1 MAPVLGAVPNG
12 IPMRVISLSAVSAA
26 FSGSVVRGALLALAL
41 AAPLGAH
48 AAGAVEQLRA
58 FARDTQSASGAFSQQ
73 TRASTGRAQPAQS
86 GQFAFQRPGKF
97 DWRVTKPYE
106 QRIVSDGRELF
117 QFDPDLN
124 QVSVRKT
131 DAAVGASP
139 AAILFGDG
147 DLEKSFTV
155 KELPARDGLD
165 WLEAVPRSA
174 DAGFSK
180 VEIGFKDGLPS
191 QLDLFDSFGQSTRV
205 TLSDIRRNPSIPA
218 GTFTFT
224 APAGV
229 DVVRMGG
236 Q

>member
-1 MAPVLGAVPNG
+1 
-12 IPMRVISLSAVSAA
+12 MRATSLSLSTLSRPLLRA
-26 FSGSVVRGALLALAL
+26 ALLALAI
-41 AAPLGAH
+41 AAPLGAQ

-58 FARDTQSASGAFSQQ
+58 FARDTQSAAGSFSQQ

-97 DWRVTKPYE
+97 DWRVIKPYE

-139 AAILFGDG
+139 AAILFGSG
-147 DLEKSFTV
+147 DLEKSFNV
-155 KELPARDGLD
+155 KELPARDGME
-165 WLEAVPRSA
+165 WLEAVPRTA

-180 VEIGFKDGLPS
+180 VEIGFAEGLPAR
-191 QLDLFDSFGQSTRV
+191 LDLFDSFGQSTRV
-205 TLSDIRRNPSIPA
+205 TLSNILRNPSIPA
-218 GTFTFT
+218 DTFTFT

-229 DVVRMGG
+229 DVVRMGNN
-236 Q
+236 

>member
-1 MAPVLGAVPNG
+1 MRAIPLSAFSASLFRGAV
-12 IPMRVISLSAVSAA
+12 
-26 FSGSVVRGALLALAL
+26 LALAM
-41 AAPLGAH
+41 AAPLAAH

-58 FARDTQSASGAFSQQ
+58 FARDTQSASGSFSQQ

-147 DLEKSFTV
+147 DLEKSFNV
-155 KELPARDGLD
+155 KELPARDGMD
-165 WLEAVPRSA
+165 WLEAVPRTA

-180 VEIGFKDGLPS
+180 VEIGFTDGMPAR
-191 QLDLFDSFGQSTRV
+191 LDLYDSFGQSTRV
-205 TLSDIRRNPSIPA
+205 TLSNIRRNPSIPA
-218 GTFTFT
+218 ATFTFT
-224 APAGV
+224 PPAGV
-229 DVVRMGG
+229 DVVRMGTN
-236 Q
+236 

>member
-1 MAPVLGAVPNG
+1 MPLSTSAFSRSLLRGAV
-12 IPMRVISLSAVSAA
+12 
-26 FSGSVVRGALLALAL
+26 LALAI

-48 AAGAVEQLRA
+48 AAGAVEQLRT
-58 FARDTQSASGAFSQQ
+58 FARDTQSATGTFTQQ

-97 DWRVTKPYE
+97 DWRVIKPYE
-106 QRIVSDGRELF
+106 QRIVSDGREVF

-131 DAAVGASP
+131 DAAVGSSP
-139 AAILFGDG
+139 AAILFGNG
-147 DLEKSFTV
+147 DLEKSFNV

-165 WLEAVPRSA
+165 WLEAVPRTA

-180 VEIGFKDGLPS
+180 VEIGFKDGLPAR
-191 QLDLFDSFGQSTRV
+191 LELFDSFGQSTQV
-205 TLSDIRRNPSIPA
+205 TLGDIRPNPSIPA
-218 GTFTFT
+218 DTFTFK

-229 DVVRMGG
+229 DVVRMGTN
-236 Q
+236 

>member
-1 MAPVLGAVPNG
+1 MRAISLFSSAFSRSVLRGAV
-12 IPMRVISLSAVSAA
+12 
-26 FSGSVVRGALLALAL
+26 LALAF

-48 AAGAVEQLRA
+48 AAGAVEQLRT
-58 FARDTQSASGAFSQQ
+58 FARDTQSATGTFSQQ
-73 TRASTGRAQPAQS
+73 TRASSGRAQPAQS

-97 DWRVTKPYE
+97 DWRVIKPYE
-106 QRIVSDGRELF
+106 QRIVSDGREVF

-139 AAILFGDG
+139 AAILFGNG
-147 DLEKSFTV
+147 DLEKSFNV

-165 WLEAVPRSA
+165 WLEAVPRTA

-180 VEIGFKDGLPS
+180 VEIGFKGGLPAR
-191 QLDLFDSFGQSTRV
+191 LDLFDSFGQSTQV
-205 TLSDIRRNPSIPA
+205 TLGDIRPNPSIPA
-218 GTFTFT
+218 DTFTFK

-229 DVVRMGG
+229 DVVRMGNN
-236 Q
+236 